1 MADRTIKVLDPA
13 EEFDLLTIE
22 EAKLLL
28 GMSLTDTTHDQLL
41 ALWISMYSA
50 TVSELCNRTFAKQ
63 TVTETWRETVHGRLF
78 LSQWPI
84 DDADVVSVS
93 NGNIGLFPEEY
104 ELENQSGKLS
114 LIDNPGG
121 DQSTPWIAPAVVTY
135 TGGYVLPDEAPWPLK
150 QATALLI
157 QDARIR
163 LQQAQVAGIRQIMH
177 KHARVVFFDP
187 NAILIK
193 TAGQKSPAMQ
203 AAEVL
208 LRQYMRFEI

>member
-1 MADRTIKVLDPA
+1 MADRTIKLLVPA
-13 EEFDLLTIE
+13 TEFDLLTLD

-28 GMSLTDTTHDQLL
+28 GMSLTDPSHDQLL
-41 ALWISMYSA
+41 TMWISMYSA
-50 TVSELCNRTFAKQ
+50 TVSEICNRTFAKE
-63 TVTETWRETVHGRLF
+63 TVTETWRETAHGRLF
-78 LSQWPI
+78 LSHWPVA
-84 DDADVVSVS
+84 DADIVDVS

-104 ELENQSGKLS
+104 ELENESGKLS
-114 LIDNPGG
+114 FIANPGG
-121 DQSTPWIAPAVVTY
+121 DVSTPWTAPAVVTY

-203 AAEVL
+203 AAEVI

>member
-1 MADRTIKVLDPA
+1 MADRTIKLLTPA
-13 EEFDLLTIE
+13 TEFDLLTLE

-28 GMSLTDTTHDQLL
+28 GMSLTDPSHDQTLT
-41 ALWISMYSA
+41 LWISMYSA
-50 TVSELCNRTFAKQ
+50 TVSEFCNRTFAKE
-63 TVTETWRETVHGRLF
+63 TLTETWRETVNGRLF
-78 LSQWPI
+78 LSHWPVQ
-84 DDADVVSVS
+84 DADVVSVS
-93 NGNIGLFPEEY
+93 NGNMTLFPEEY
-104 ELENQSGKLS
+104 ELEGTSGKLS
-114 LIDNPGG
+114 LIANPGG

-135 TGGYVLPDEAPWPLK
+135 TGGYALPDEAPYPVK

-193 TAGQKSPAMQ
+193 TAGMKSPAMQ
-203 AAEVL
+203 AAESL
-208 LRQYMRFEI
+208 LRQYMRFEV